1 MKEYLKKQYINARG
15 KRSSKKLLIIES
27 DDWGSIRIP
36 NKKVQEYLINEK
48 LIQPTDP
55 FSAFDCL
62 ENADDYQILFEVLK
76 NHKDRFDNHPVLT
89 ANMVMANP
97 DFDKIKASNYKHFFF
112 QPFSET
118 YKSYYPSSPTF
129 EALMNGVKQ
138 KLLFPQFH
146 AREHLNATLWLQR
159 LQDGDAGFLKAF
171 EKKCFAIDDKSDG
184 NNRANLMASYDY
196 QNDEDLIYIQDSI
209 QNGLDI
215 FEQTFGFRS
224 KTSIAPCYVWNNNI
238 EKMFHENG
246 VAGIQSSYV
255 QQCNKDGKHERIWQK
270 MGKVNKLNQ
279 KYFIRNVLF
288 EPALNPNINW
298 VEKALESIA
307 IAFFWGKPA
316 IISSHRINY
325 VASLSNENRTNTLQ
339 QLDEL
344 LQCVLKR
351 WPDIEF
357 INSEQLLILYS

>member
-1 MKEYLKKQYINARG
+1 MKEYIKKNIINFKG
-15 KRSSKKLLIIES
+15 KKINKKLLIIES

-36 NKKVQEYLINEK
+36 NNEVKKYLAQEK
-48 LIQPTDP
+48 LIKLSDP
-55 FSAFDCL
+55 FSSFDCL
-62 ENADDYQILFEVLK
+62 ESADDYLELFKVFSK
-76 NHKDRFDNHPVLT
+76 HKDINNNHPVLT

-238 EKMFHENG
+238 EKMLHENG

-279 KYFIRNVLF
+279 KYFIRNVMF